1 MNKQRIPVVYIIT
14 QLELGGAQKVC
25 LSLFKAL
32 QKAGYTAHLIS
43 GREGPLVKD
52 ISEHE
57 NVFLLP
63 SMQREISLRSL
74 MKELKNFWV
83 IVKTLKQLKKQY
95 PHLIVHTHS
104 TKAGF
109 IGRWAAWFARIR
121 TRIHTI
127 HGYGFH
133 THQSWFVWL
142 PIYFLELITNFITTH
157 FICVSAYDAQ
167 TGMRL
172 FPGFAMKHSI
182 IRAGV
187 DTQQFSIPAFQLRA
201 PSIKK
206 PFIFGSI
213 SCFKPQKNLIDL
225 LRAFKQVYQTNNRA
239 RLEIIGDGVQRKRLE
254 TWIATHTLSHV
265 ITLHGWQYSVA
276 KTIKEWHT
284 FALSSLWE
292 GLPCAV
298 IEARLQHLPI
308 VSYKTGG
315 IPEVVFDRQNGFLI
329 EQGDWEELASR
340 MSTLMNTHT
349 LYRKMQ
355 HFPDN
360 LEDFDNAHIITEH
373 IALYKELSK
382 W

>member
-1 MNKQRIPVVYIIT
+1 MNKKRIPIVYIIT
-14 QLELGGAQKVC
+14 QLELGGAKKVC

-32 QKAGYTAHLIS
+32 QKAGCAAHLIS
-43 GREGPLVKD
+43 GKSGPLVKEV
-52 ISEHE
+52 SEHE

-63 SMQREISLRSL
+63 SMQRKISLRSL
-74 MKELKNFWV
+74 KNEWKNFW
-83 IVKTLKQLKKQY
+83 ILIKTLKQLKKQH

-104 TKAGF
+104 TKAGL
-109 IGRWAAWFARIR
+109 IGRWAAWGTRIQ

-133 THQSWFVWL
+133 EHQSWLVWL
-142 PIYFLELITNFITTH
+142 PIYLLELLTSLITTH
-157 FICVSAYDAQ
+157 FICVSAYDAD

-172 FPGFAMKHSI
+172 FPGFAIKHSI

-187 DTQQFSIPAFQLRA
+187 DTQQFSTPAFQLRA
-201 PSIKK
+201 PSTKK

-225 LRAFKQVYQTNNRA
+225 LHAFEKVHQANNRA
-239 RLEIIGDGVQRKRLE
+239 RLEIIGDGAQRKDLE
-254 TWIATHTLSHV
+254 DWIAAHNLSQV
-265 ITLHGWQYSVA
+265 ITLHGWQHTVA
-276 KTIKEWHT
+276 KITKEWHA

-315 IPEVVFDRQNGFLI
+315 IPEVVLDQQNGFLVA
-329 EQGDWEELASR
+329 QGDWQKLASR
-340 MSTLMNTHT
+340 MITLMHT
-349 LYRKMQ
+349 QDLYCKMQ
-355 HFPDN
+355 QFPDN
-360 LEDFDNAHIITEH
+360 LADFDNSHIITEH
-373 IALYKELSK
+373 IALYKELLS
-382 W
+382 

>member
-1 MNKQRIPVVYIIT
+1 MNKKRIPIVYIIT

-32 QKAGYTAHLIS
+32 QKAGCAAHLIS
-43 GREGPLVKD
+43 GKSGPLVKD
-52 ISEHE
+52 VSEYE
-57 NVFLLP
+57 NVFLVP
-63 SMQREISLRSL
+63 SMQRKISLRSL
-74 MKELKNFWV
+74 KNECKNFWE
-83 IVKTLKQLKKQY
+83 IVKTFKQLKKKY

-104 TKAGF
+104 TKAGL
-109 IGRWAAWFARIR
+109 IGRWAAWFAGIQ

-133 THQSWFVWL
+133 AHQSWFVWL
-142 PIYFLELITNFITTH
+142 PIYLLELLTSFITTH

-167 TGMRL
+167 TGIHL
-172 FPGFAMKHSI
+172 FPGFTTKHSI

-201 PSIKK
+201 PSRRK

-225 LRAFKQVYQTNNRA
+225 LQAFERVYQSNSRA
-239 RLEIIGDGVQRKRLE
+239 RLEIIGDGAQRKNLE
-254 TWIATHTLSHV
+254 SWITTHNLSQV
-265 ITLHGWQYSVA
+265 ITLHGWQRSVA
-276 KTIKEWHT
+276 QITKEWHA

-315 IPEVVFDRQNGFLI
+315 IPEVVLDQQNGFLV
-329 EQGDWEELASR
+329 EQRDWQGLASR
-340 MSTLMNTHT
+340 MLALMNTQD
-349 LYRKMQ
+349 LYCKMQ
-355 HFPDN
+355 QFPDN
-360 LEDFDNAHIITEH
+360 LADFDSAHIVKEH
-373 IALYKELSK
+373 IALYKELLS
-382 W
+382 